1 MLNRASFIGEV
12 QNRVAKAFA
21 LSRAELLSRSRKR
34 EVASARQI
42 AMYLCRDLAKSAAYG
57 ASSVGWASFPRIGMA
72 FSRDHSSVIHACN
85 VVSQRRAVDGSFAEL
100 LDELRRDL
108 CQHGSFLADRGV

>member
-72 FSRDHSSVIHACN
+72 FSRDHSSGFTHVIWCRSGGQLTAALQSYWMN
-85 VVSQRRAVDGSFAEL
+85 
-100 LDELRRDL
+100 
-108 CQHGSFLADRGV
+108 

>member
-1 MLNRASFIGEV
+1 MLNRAGFIDEV

-57 ASSVGWASFPRIGMA
+57 ASSMGWRHFRGSEWHFCEIIRALFT
-72 FSRDHSSVIHACN
+72 HAMWYR
-85 VVSQRRAVDGSFAEL
+85 SDGRLTVALPSYWT
-100 LDELRRDL
+100 
-108 CQHGSFLADRGV
+108 S